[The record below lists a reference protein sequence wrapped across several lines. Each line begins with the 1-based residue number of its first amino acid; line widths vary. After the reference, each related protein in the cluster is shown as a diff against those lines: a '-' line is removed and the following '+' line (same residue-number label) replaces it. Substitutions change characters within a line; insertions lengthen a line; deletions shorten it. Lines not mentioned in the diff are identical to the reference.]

1 MLTPEQL
8 EQRKSGLGGSDA
20 AAALGLSPWKTPL
33 ALYLEKRGE
42 LGPVDETEAMRWGS
56 IHEPA
61 ILNAYAERAGVPLVA
76 HPPLIRH
83 PQYPWMF
90 ASLDARTG
98 ERVVEA
104 KTARSAEDWGE
115 PGSDEIPEAY
125 LLQVQ
130 HYMLVTA
137 LPIADV
143 AALIGGNDFRIYTV
157 EADREL
163 HEMLIE
169 GEHEFWQRV
178 QREDP
183 PAAQSYEDVKLKWRV
198 SNASPIEADSAI
210 LQAIEDLRAARVQIA
225 VSESLQDSL
234 VAMVCDYMGAHDTLT
249 HNGATLAT
257 WKMTKPAKSFDRDRF
272 QHDHPQLWAQYQ
284 HPREPHRRYLLK

>member
-42 LGPVDETEAMRWGS
+42 LPPVDETEAMRWGS
-56 IHEPA
+56 IHEPN
-61 ILNAYAERAGVPLVA
+61 ILNAYAQRQGVPLVA
-76 HPPLIRH
+76 HPPLMRH
-83 PQYPWMF
+83 PQYPWLF
-90 ASLDARTG
+90 ASLDARTD

-104 KTARSAEDWGE
+104 KTARSAEGWGE
-115 PGSDEIPEAY
+115 PGSDQIPEAY

-143 AALIGGNDFRIYTV
+143 AALIGGNDFRVYTV

-178 QREDP
+178 QRGEP
-183 PAAQSYEDVKLKWRV
+183 PAAQSYEDVKMKWRL
-198 SNASPIEADSAI
+198 SNASPIEADSNVVRYVA
-210 LQAIEDLRAARVQIA
+210 DLRAVHERMKN
-225 VSESLQDSL
+225 DD
-234 VAMVCDYMGAHDTLT
+234 AMADTLTGLICDYMGAHDTLT
-249 HNGATLAT
+249 HNGAVLAT
-257 WKMTKPAKSFDRDRF
+257 WKMTKPSKQFDRERF
-272 QHDHPQLWAQYQ
+272 QAEHPQLWQQYQ
-284 HPREPHRRYLLK
+284 TTRDPHRRYLLR

>member
-42 LGPVDETEAMRWGS
+42 LPPVDETEAMRWGS

-61 ILNAYAERAGVPLVA
+61 ILNAYAQRAGVPLLA

-104 KTARSAEDWGE
+104 KTARSAEGWGE

-143 AALIGGNDFRIYTV
+143 AALIGGNDFRVYTV

-183 PAAQSYEDVKLKWRV
+183 PAAQSYQDVKMKWRL
-198 SNASPIEADSAI
+198 SNASPIEADNLIASYIADLHATREQIRSSEAI
-210 LQAIEDLRAARVQIA
+210 ADTLTALI
-225 VSESLQDSL
+225 
-234 VAMVCDYMGAHDTLT
+234 CDYMGEHDTLT
-249 HNGATLAT
+249 RDGATLAT

-272 QHDHPQLWAQYQ
+272 QHDYPELWQQYQ
-284 HPREPHRRYLLK
+284 TMRDPHRRYLLK

>member
-42 LGPVDETEAMRWGS
+42 APPVDETPAMLWGTL
-56 IHEPA
+56 HEPN
-61 ILNAYAERAGVPLVA
+61 ILAQYASQSRRLITA
-76 HPPLIRH
+76 HPPLVRH
-83 PQYPWMF
+83 PQHKWMF
-90 ASLDARTG
+90 ASLDART
-98 ERVVEA
+98 EDRVVEA
-104 KTARSAEDWGE
+104 KTSRSAEGWGE

-143 AALIGGNDFRIYTV
+143 AALIGGSDFRVYTV

-178 QREDP
+178 QREEPP
-183 PAAQSYEDVKLKWRV
+183 PAQSFDDVRAKWRR
-198 SNASPIEADSAI
+198 SNATSIEADSLI
-210 LQAIEDLRAARVQIA
+210 LQAVDDLRAARQQLQQI
-225 VSESLQDSL
+225 ESLTDSL
-234 VAMVCDYMGAHDTLT
+234 TAMICDYMGENEALT
-249 HNGATLAT
+249 HNGAMLAT
-257 WKMTKPAKSFDRDRF
+257 WKLTKPGVAFDRDRF
-272 QHDHPQLWAQYQ
+272 KHEHPELWAQYQ
-284 HPREPHRRYLLK
+284 SPREPHRRYLLK